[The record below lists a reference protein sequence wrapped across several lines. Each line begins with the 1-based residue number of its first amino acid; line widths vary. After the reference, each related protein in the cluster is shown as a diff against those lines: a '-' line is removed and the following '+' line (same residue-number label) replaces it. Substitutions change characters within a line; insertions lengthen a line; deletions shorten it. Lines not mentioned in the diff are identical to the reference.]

1 VALRD
6 LRKLGIRVLAPDS
19 WAMIKAFE
27 HYWLFS
33 SALWLFASISMLLL
47 AVSRWTAMSLLAVYQ
62 RRFLLHEDI
71 TIIEVEKEC
80 GLVKRW
86 LKQ

>member
-1 VALRD
+1 MALRD
-6 LRKLGIRVLAPDS
+6 LRKSEIRVLVPDS

-47 AVSRWTAMSLLAVYQ
+47 AVYQ